1 MSSTRDP
8 TSDARIGVTRSAQ
21 ALSSSTM
28 NLTIGSPR
36 LWCRETPQ
44 YSVGVSAS
52 LAVIAGYPSTWIWS
66 LPDGELV
73 ARWASRPLDRDV
85 VSIERDGDAL
95 VADTAR
101 ERRRFDLAMGDLLST
116 CDPVPSATITLDAN
130 RTTATVTQR
139 DGSARSFAVPWS
151 YSATV
156 ARDGARFAV
165 SSPSVT
171 RVYDALEGGVVFECA
186 RSSVPR
192 LSSDGTRLLL
202 TMLGPPRTRVYD
214 VDTATLLGP
223 DEPTHFGDVMLGD
236 DVVIIDDGAWSLD
249 DGRRIASFD
258 GAYCPLWID
267 RDTLISKAHRSLAR
281 WNLRTGERT
290 RSIELEGDV
299 ESASVDASGRFAALT
314 QGIARGLLYIPI
326 AGVFL
331 ADFERSTLARID
343 GLADDVSRDV
353 AISADACC
361 IAIAGGDLVREVDR
375 EGVALRDPFEREG
388 ASRVAYSPDGST
400 LAVWWSDNEGSSV
413 TLYEEGRER
422 ATLSCRSCEVLG
434 WWGDDLLRS
443 SARRYERL
451 DARTLEVVA
460 NWTPDEATYDTWFGD
475 RDVAESAGDGTLR
488 IRTLRW
494 EPAIRA

>member
-1 MSSTRDP
+1 
-8 TSDARIGVTRSAQ
+8 
-21 ALSSSTM
+21 M

-73 ARWASRPLDRDV
+73 ARWTSRPLERDV
-85 VSIERDGDAL
+85 VSIERDNDAL
-95 VADTAR
+95 VVDTAR
-101 ERRRFDLAMGDLLST
+101 ERRRFDLSTGALLATS
-116 CDPVPSATITLDAN
+116 DPVPSATITLDAN
-130 RTTATVTQR
+130 RTIATVTQR

-165 SSPSVT
+165 SSPSET
-171 RVYDALEGGVVFECA
+171 RVYDARDGGIVFECA

-192 LSSDGTRLLL
+192 LSFDGARLLL
-202 TMLGPPRTRVYD
+202 SMLGPPRTRVYD

-236 DVVIIDDGAWSLD
+236 DVAVIDDGAWSLD

-258 GAYCPLWID
+258 GAHSPLWIG
-267 RDTLISKAHRSLAR
+267 RGALIAKAPRSLAR

-290 RSIELEGDV
+290 RSIALEGDV

-314 QGIARGLLYIPI
+314 QGVARGLLYMPI

-331 ADFERSTLARID
+331 ADLERSTLARID
-343 GLADDVSRDV
+343 GLADDVSRDA
-353 AISADACC
+353 AISADGRST
-361 IAIAGGDLVREVDR
+361 AIVGSDSVREVDR
-375 EGVALRDPFEREG
+375 EGAAL
-388 ASRVAYSPDGST
+388 
-400 LAVWWSDNEGSSV
+400 
-413 TLYEEGRER
+413 
-422 ATLSCRSCEVLG
+422 
-434 WWGDDLLRS
+434 
-443 SARRYERL
+443 
-451 DARTLEVVA
+451 
-460 NWTPDEATYDTWFGD
+460 
-475 RDVAESAGDGTLR
+475 
-488 IRTLRW
+488 
-494 EPAIRA
+494 